1 MCGFLEVGFS
11 WILQQRTQ
19 FLSVVEIEQ
28 CTRARLTS
36 LSFFF
41 LMFKHI
47 AHPHFVSALPFPEQ
61 VYVFGKCFPK
71 SFISLIP
78 ALKSLYDHLTPDK
91 KKILMLHRTNNAAMS
106 HKEMGTIDVILR
118 GNIKACFPIHAP
130 SLFARKLKQR
140 EIVKQ
145 ISIGFKL
152 AYTASISNY

>member
-1 MCGFLEVGFS
+1 
-11 WILQQRTQ
+11 
-19 FLSVVEIEQ
+19 
-28 CTRARLTS
+28 
-36 LSFFF
+36 
-41 LMFKHI
+41 
-47 AHPHFVSALPFPEQ
+47 
-61 VYVFGKCFPK
+61 
-71 SFISLIP
+71 
-78 ALKSLYDHLTPDK
+78 
-91 KKILMLHRTNNAAMS
+91 MLHRTNNAAMS